1 MRRNAPDVPFLL
13 GLISCTV
20 PGSHIFEK
28 GFRPVA
34 NTRNA
39 KPEPVAIIPDQ
50 SGLLRNSQLLGPKDL
65 KKRSSVN
72 LLTKR

>member
-1 MRRNAPDVPFLL
+1 MRRNAPDVAFLL

-39 KPEPVAIIPDQ
+39 KPEPVAIIPD
-50 SGLLRNSQLLGPKDL
+50 
-65 KKRSSVN
+65 
-72 LLTKR
+72 